1 MARGI
6 AWKDDDDDAGGRAP
20 GSEGKREEVDGNIGL
35 VCRLVGRL
43 VIQTSREFSQYSS
56 GKRLRR

>member
-1 MARGI
+1 MARGF
-6 AWKDDDDDAGGRAP
+6 AWKDDYDDAGGRAP

-35 VCRLVGRL
+35 VCRLVGRM
-43 VIQTSREFSQYSS
+43 VIQTSREFSQYSR